1 MSGNRAR
8 LIVAAVLFGAWAAL
22 AAAGRTDIAPLVDF
36 IKYTLVGLAGH
47 ALNRGNPK

>member
-8 LIVAAVLFGAWAAL
+8 LVAAVVLLGTWSAL